1 MDQSTDNLTA
11 VSLPKRLES
20 VFRSLRNGKHICRA
34 DGADYFDVERHE
46 EDYRSV
52 LQALG
57 YKLVHHPQG
66 FYYVVG
72 HGPMTAQRLRAITL
86 FMLILFQDLEDNK
99 FKEEERSWER
109 TLQRRE
115 FRIAELPHFETAQRR
130 TMLDA
135 VGVTPVTIQPKV
147 LRFLKQLGIVDLL
160 DDDRFMFRPPVHR
173 FLDLFLEY
181 ADDTRWSASPNHA
194 VPSDSDDASD
204 AGVTM

>member
-1 MDQSTDNLTA
+1 MNQSTDNLTA

-20 VFRSLRNGKHICRA
+20 VFRSLRNGRHLCRA

-46 EDYRSV
+46 EEYRSV

-57 YKLVHHPQG
+57 YSLVHHPQG
-66 FYYVVG
+66 FYYLVG

-86 FMLILFQDLEDNK
+86 FMLILFQALEDNK

-109 TLQRRE
+109 TLLRRE
-115 FRIAELPHFETAQRR
+115 FRITELPHFETAHRR

-135 VGVTPVTIQPKV
+135 VGVTPETLQPKV
-147 LRFLKQLGIVDLL
+147 LRFLRQLGMIELL

-173 FLDLFLEY
+173 FLDVFLEY
-181 ADDTRWSASPNHA
+181 ADDSRWSAAASHA
-194 VPSDSDDASD
+194 ASSDGDDAPDSRST
-204 AGVTM
+204 A